1 MADSLAAQRAKRQ
14 KVDKHGRLSAFEK
27 LKQLKGKGS
36 KHKYDVDELENVYE
50 TVDEKEYTERV
61 LQRQEDDWIE
71 DDGGTGYVEDGREI
85 FDDDDEI
92 EDTYVPVNNKDSGRG
107 QKRKARVAAEP
118 SLKGNIRNLLG
129 SMPAKKK
136 EDVKL
141 SDDNILSDI
150 MSDLD
155 SGSTAITPKVLQ
167 RKSNIITSSKKEAH
181 NYFKSLSTAVKK
193 PTSVTTSSP
202 SSIVKTEEITNK
214 VEDEIAPIT
223 DIKDD
228 SAKSTNSKMKTA
240 KKTEWMIDKEIK
252 QELDDTATQNI
263 EEFQSQDIDFSGD
276 FNVDEITPATDK
288 KKEVKKETV
297 PNSSTIM
304 DVAEEFLNED
314 FDIFPKAKESPKEL
328 KPLSSTWTDEINDNK
343 IPNLVQSDGQLP
355 MQTNENGEK
364 VLRFYW
370 LDAWEDRF
378 LKPGVVFLFGKVYA
392 NPSDKKGGS
401 LSCCVVVKNINR
413 QLFLLPREYKLDSIT
428 LEATDQEVTMM
439 DLYEEF
445 NSSVASELGLKEF
458 KSRKVT
464 KNYSFNL
471 PDIPAQSDY
480 LEVRYSA
487 SFPPPPTGKKYLS
500 FSHIFGANTSSLE
513 TLLLERK
520 IKGPCWLE
528 IKQPENVVAKVSW
541 CKLEA
546 VCDKIE
552 HISVIRNNTEQ
563 LEPPPIV
570 IATLNMRTIS
580 DSKTRK
586 TKILM
591 ISCLIHNSY
600 PIHKPPPNPPF
611 EQHFCVMTKCNDIWP
626 LDLKQTL
633 PQYKST
639 KLTKCDTEREL
650 LNFFMVQFWKL
661 DPDLVVG
668 HDLQGFQQDLLIGN
682 ILDLHI
688 PNWSR
693 LGRLKR
699 SVAPQRKYAAKD
711 AFLGRLVC
719 DIKLSAMELIR
730 ARSFDLDTLCV
741 DVLKMKEGERVDV
754 ALEDLPR
761 YYENSGDLLQLVSLS
776 MQDCSYILKMMCELN
791 VIPLALQITQIAGN
805 VMSRTLMGGRSER
818 NEFLLLHAF
827 TEKNYIVPDKLYG
840 RKALEADEDHDDKD
854 EATTSNV
861 SKKQGKKKAAY
872 SGGLVLD
879 PKKGFYDK
887 LILLMDFNSLYPSII
902 QEYNICFTTIKRK
915 STLTSDDDI
924 ANLILPG
931 PKAEFGV
938 LPTQI
943 RRLVESRREVKK
955 LMKSPDLP
963 SDQYMQYN
971 IRQMALKL
979 TANSMYG
986 CLGFTHSRFYAKPLA
1001 ALVTMKGREILMDTK
1016 EIVQKLNY
1024 DVVYGDTDSLMI
1036 NTNCLDY
1043 DYVFKIG
1050 NDLKREINKKYK
1062 QIELDIDGVFRYL
1075 LLLKKKKYAAVLIG
1089 KNKNGEFVFTQE
1101 HKGLDI
1107 VRRDW
1112 SQLAAEAGKF
1122 ILSQILSEQS
1132 ADERLES
1139 IQSHLN
1145 KLKDDLV
1152 SNKIPLSLLTITK
1165 QLTKNPTE
1173 YADKN
1178 LQPHVLV
1185 ALRLNSKNSRR
1196 FKKGDIVP
1204 YIICEDGTDKSAVQR
1219 AYHIEEL
1226 KNTETLKIDYR
1237 YYLAHQLHPVISR
1250 ICEPIEGMDPARVA
1264 DCLGLDPS
1272 GYKHI
1277 IKKENQNTETYEV
1290 ENEQEKYR
1298 YCKEFTFMC
1307 VSETCK
1313 TLNRIRDTFVK
1324 LDKESVS
1331 FLEKCQNDKC
1341 AIRPIDYL
1349 ACIQNQLTLQIRQY
1363 HTQYY
1368 GGWLSCEDPACGY
1381 RTARMPQTFAGGY
1394 PLCRQCEKGVMFR
1407 EYTEKDL
1414 YVQLNF
1420 FLFLFDLN
1428 KANNSKIKVS
1438 SQLTTAFLSLKEIV
1452 EDWLTHSAYS
1462 IINLSKLF
1470 RFFTLDPKSK
1480 SNVMSEPPVE
1490 IDILPETEKIDALL
1504 EMGVY

>member
-1 MADSLAAQRAKRQ
+1 MADSLAGQRAKRQ
-14 KVDKHGRLSAFEK
+14 KVDKHGRMTALEK
-27 LKQLKGKGS
+27 LKLLKGKGS
-36 KHKYDVDELENVYE
+36 KHKYDVDEMENVYD
-50 TVDEKEYTERV
+50 TVDESEYSERV

-71 DDGGTGYVEDGREI
+71 DDGTGYVEDGREI
-85 FDDDDEI
+85 FDDDDGI
-92 EDTYVPVNNKDSGRG
+92 DDTYVATSKETGRG
-107 QKRKARVAAEP
+107 QKRKAKVAPP
-118 SLKGNIRNLLG
+118 SGKGNIRNLLG
-129 SMPAKKK
+129 AMPTKKK
-136 EDVKL
+136 EDVKI
-141 SDDNILSDI
+141 SEDNILSDI

-155 SGSTAITPKVLQ
+155 GCTSSAIKPKSFMPS
-167 RKSNIITSSKKEAH
+167 KTNIIESNKKEAQ
-181 NYFKSLSTAVKK
+181 NYFKNLSSSVKK
-193 PTSVTTSSP
+193 PAPV
-202 SSIVKTEEITNK
+202 VKIEETDTCKKETNDQISLLEK
-214 VEDEIAPIT
+214 QSNGHV
-223 DIKDD
+223 
-228 SAKSTNSKMKTA
+228 A
-240 KKTEWMIDKEIK
+240 KKSEWKIDKEIK
-252 QELDDTATQNI
+252 KELEDSATQNI
-263 EEFQSQDIDFSGD
+263 EEFQTQEINFDDDFSND
-276 FNVDEITPATDK
+276 AALCAVP
-288 KKEVKKETV
+288 EVKEETPTV
-297 PNSSTIM
+297 SNTIT

-314 FDIFPKAKESPKEL
+314 FEIFPTKKEPKEL
-328 KPLSSTWTDEINDNK
+328 KPLSSNWADQNQNQVVST
-343 IPNLVQSDGQLP
+343 VQTDGQLP
-355 MQTNENGEK
+355 LQTNKEGEK
-364 VLRFYW
+364 VLKFYW

-378 LKPGVVFLFGKVYA
+378 VKPGVIYLFGKVYVNPA
-392 NPSDKKGGS
+392 NKKAGCA
-401 LSCCVVVKNINR
+401 SCCLVIKNVDR
-413 QLFLLPREYKLDSIT
+413 QLFLLPREYKLDPIT
-428 LEATDQEVTMM
+428 LEPTDQEVTMM
-439 DLYEEF
+439 DVYQEF
-445 NSSVASELGLKEF
+445 NSAVASELGLKNF
-458 KSRKVT
+458 KSKKVT
-464 KNYSFNL
+464 KNYCFNL
-471 PDIPAQSDY
+471 PDIPAQCDY
-480 LEVRYSA
+480 LEVKYSA
-487 SFPPPPTGKKYLS
+487 ALPPPPTGKKYS
-500 FSHIFGANTSSLE
+500 TFSHIFGTNTSSLE
-513 TLLLERK
+513 TFLLDRK
-520 IKGPCWLE
+520 VKGPCWLE
-528 IKQPENVVAKVSW
+528 VKQVENVQAKVSW

-546 VCDKIE
+546 TCEKMEQVN
-552 HISVIRNNTEQ
+552 VIRDDND

-570 IATLNMRTIS
+570 IATLNMRTAT
-580 DSKTRK
+580 DPKTNK

-591 ISCLIHNSY
+591 LSCLAHNSFQ
-600 PIHKPPPNPPF
+600 IHKPPPNPPF
-611 EQHFCVMTKCNDIWP
+611 HQHFCVMTKCNDIWP
-626 LDLKQTL
+626 LDLKQHL
-633 PQYKST
+633 PQYKAT
-639 KLTKCDTEREL
+639 RLTKCESEREL

-682 ILDLHI
+682 ILDLRI

-741 DVLKMKEGERVDV
+741 NVLKMKEGDRVDV

-761 YYENSGDLLQLVSLS
+761 YYESTNDLLQLVTLS
-776 MQDCSYILKMMCELN
+776 MQDASYILKIMCELN
-791 VIPLALQITQIAGN
+791 VVPLALQITQIAGN

-818 NEFLLLHAF
+818 NEYLLLHAF
-827 TEKNYIVPDKLYG
+827 NEKNYIVPDKVYG
-840 RKALEADEDHDDKD
+840 KKVVVDDADGDEQEEAGS
-854 EATTSNV
+854 SNV

-915 STLTSDDDI
+915 NGAVLDDDI
-924 ANLILPG
+924 NNLVLPG
-931 PKAEFGV
+931 PNTDFGI

-943 RRLVESRREVKK
+943 RKLVESRREVKK

-963 SDQYMQYN
+963 PEQYMQYN
-971 IRQMALKL
+971 IRQMGLKL

-1062 QIELDIDGVFRYL
+1062 QIELDIDGVFKYL
-1075 LLLKKKKYAAVLIG
+1075 LLLKKKKYAAVLIS
-1089 KNKNGEFVFTQE
+1089 KNKTGEFTFTQE

-1122 ILSQILSEQS
+1122 ILSQILSEQT

-1139 IQSHLN
+1139 IQNHLN

-1152 SNKIPLSLLTITK
+1152 SSKIPLSLLTITK
-1165 QLTKNPTE
+1165 QLTKNPNE

-1178 LQPHVLV
+1178 TQPHVQV
-1185 ALRLNSKNSRR
+1185 ALRLNAKNSRR

-1204 YIICEDGTDKSAVQR
+1204 YIICEDGTANSPTQR

-1226 KNTETLKIDYR
+1226 KNSEHLKVDYK

-1272 GYKHI
+1272 GYRQI
-1277 IKKENQNTETYEV
+1277 IKKENSNTETYEV
-1290 ENEQEKYR
+1290 ENDHEKYR
-1298 YCKEFTFMC
+1298 HCKEFTFVC
-1307 VSETCK
+1307 VNENCK
-1313 TLNRIRDTFVK
+1313 NENRVRETFVK
-1324 LDKESVS
+1324 LDKENIT
-1331 FLEKCQNDKC
+1331 FLEKCQNPKC
-1341 AIRPIDYL
+1341 TVKPVDYV
-1349 ACIQNQLTLQIRQY
+1349 ACIQNQLTLQMRQY
-1363 HTQYY
+1363 HNQYY
-1368 GGWLSCEDPACGY
+1368 AGWLSCEDPACGY
-1381 RTARMPQTFAGGY
+1381 RTVRLPQTFAGGY

-1407 EYTEKDL
+1407 DYTEKDL
-1414 YVQLNF
+1414 YLQINF
-1420 FLFLFDLN
+1420 FHFLFDVN
-1428 KANNSKIKVS
+1428 KNNTSKTKVPAQIIS
-1438 SQLTTAFLSLKEIV
+1438 AFQVLKESV
-1452 EDWLTHSAYS
+1452 EDILAHSAYS

-1470 RFFTLDPKSK
+1470 RFFRLDNKNG
-1480 SNVMSEPPVE
+1480 SNVKSEPVE
-1490 IDILPETEKIDALL
+1490 IDIMPETEHIDALM
-1504 EMGVY
+1504 EMGTY

>member
-1 MADSLAAQRAKRQ
+1 MAESLAGQRAKRQ
-14 KVDKHGRLSAFEK
+14 KVDKHGRMTALEK
-27 LKQLKGKGS
+27 LKLLKGKGS
-36 KHKYDVDELENVYE
+36 KHKYDVDEMENVYD
-50 TVDEKEYTERV
+50 TVDETEYTERV

-71 DDGGTGYVEDGREI
+71 DDGTGYVEDGREI
-85 FDDDDEI
+85 FDDDDGI
-92 EDTYVPVNNKDSGRG
+92 DDTYVASTKESGRG
-107 QKRKARVAAEP
+107 QKRKAKVAPP
-118 SLKGNIRNLLG
+118 SGKGNIRNLLG
-129 SMPAKKK
+129 AMPAKKK
-136 EDVKL
+136 DDAKISE
-141 SDDNILSDI
+141 DNILSDI

-155 SGSTAITPKVLQ
+155 GST
-167 RKSNIITSSKKEAH
+167 
-181 NYFKSLSTAVKK
+181 STAVKPKSFMPSKTNIIESNKKEAQNYFKNLSTSVKK
-193 PTSVTTSSP
+193 PTP
-202 SSIVKTEEITNK
+202 PIK
-214 VEDEIAPIT
+214 VEATASTHHNKTNDQNSQLKKQSNDHIP
-223 DIKDD
+223 K
-228 SAKSTNSKMKTA
+228 KS
-240 KKTEWMIDKEIK
+240 EWNIDKEIK
-252 QELDDTATQNI
+252 KELEDSATQNI
-263 EEFQSQDIDFSGD
+263 EEFQTQEINFDDDFSND
-276 FNVDEITPATDK
+276 AALCEVA
-288 KKEVKKETV
+288 EVKEETPTV
-297 PNSSTIM
+297 SNTIT

-314 FDIFPKAKESPKEL
+314 FEIFPTKKETKEL
-328 KPLSSTWTDEINDNK
+328 KPLSSNWADQNQNQVVSS
-343 IPNLVQSDGQLP
+343 VQTDGQLP
-355 MQTNENGEK
+355 LQTNKEGEK
-364 VLRFYW
+364 VLKFYW

-378 LKPGVVFLFGKVYA
+378 VKPGVVYLFGKVYVNPA
-392 NPSDKKGGS
+392 NKKAGCI
-401 LSCCVVVKNINR
+401 SCCLVIKNVNR
-413 QLFLLPREYKLDSIT
+413 QLFLLPREYKLDPIT
-428 LEATDQEVTMM
+428 LEPTDQEVTMM
-439 DLYEEF
+439 DVYQDF
-445 NSSVASELGLKEF
+445 NSSVASELGLKNF

-464 KNYSFNL
+464 KNYCFNL
-471 PDIPAQSDY
+471 PDIPAQCDY
-480 LEVRYSA
+480 LEVKYSA
-487 SFPPPPTGKKYLS
+487 ALPPPQSGKKYS
-500 FSHIFGANTSSLE
+500 TFSHIFGTNTSSLE
-513 TLLLERK
+513 TFLLDRK

-528 IKQPENVVAKVSW
+528 VKQVENVQAKVSW

-546 VCDKIE
+546 TCEKMEQVN
-552 HISVIRNNTEQ
+552 VIRDDND

-570 IATLNMRTIS
+570 IATLNMRTAT
-580 DSKTRK
+580 DPKTNK

-591 ISCLIHNSY
+591 LSCLAHNSF

-611 EQHFCVMTKCNDIWP
+611 HQHFCVMTKCIDIWP
-626 LDLKQTL
+626 LDLKQHL
-633 PQYKST
+633 SQYKAT
-639 KLTKCDTEREL
+639 RLTKCDSEREL

-682 ILDLHI
+682 ILDLRI

-741 DVLKMKEGERVDV
+741 NVLKMKEGDRVDV

-761 YYENSGDLLQLVSLS
+761 YYESTNDLLQLVTLS
-776 MQDCSYILKMMCELN
+776 MQDASYILKIMCELN
-791 VIPLALQITQIAGN
+791 VVPLALQITQIAGN

-818 NEFLLLHAF
+818 NEYLLLHAF
-827 TEKNYIVPDKLYG
+827 NEKSYIVPDKVYG
-840 RKALEADEDHDDKD
+840 KKIVVDDADGDEQEEAG
-854 EATTSNV
+854 SNV

-915 STLTSDDDI
+915 NGAVLDDDI
-924 ANLILPG
+924 NNLVLPG
-931 PKAEFGV
+931 PNTDFGI

-943 RRLVESRREVKK
+943 RKLVESRREVKK
-955 LMKSPDLP
+955 LMKSPDLSP
-963 SDQYMQYN
+963 EQYMQYN
-971 IRQMALKL
+971 IRQMGLKL

-1062 QIELDIDGVFRYL
+1062 QIELDIDGVFKYL
-1075 LLLKKKKYAAVLIG
+1075 LLLKKKKYAAVVIS
-1089 KNKNGEFVFTQE
+1089 KNKTGEFIFTQE

-1122 ILSQILSEQS
+1122 ILSQILSEQT

-1139 IQSHLN
+1139 IQNHLN

-1152 SNKIPLSLLTITK
+1152 SGKMPLSLLTITK
-1165 QLTKNPTE
+1165 QLTKNPNE

-1178 LQPHVLV
+1178 SQPHVQV
-1185 ALRLNSKNSRR
+1185 ALRLNAKNSRR

-1204 YIICEDGTDKSAVQR
+1204 YIICEDGTANSATQR

-1226 KNTETLKIDYR
+1226 KNSEYLKVDYK

-1272 GYKHI
+1272 GYRQI
-1277 IKKENQNTETYEV
+1277 IKKENTNTDTYEV
-1290 ENEQEKYR
+1290 ENDQEKYR
-1298 YCKEFTFMC
+1298 HCKEFLFVC
-1307 VSETCK
+1307 VNENCK
-1313 TLNRIRDTFVK
+1313 TENRVRETFVT
-1324 LDKESVS
+1324 LDKENLT
-1331 FLEKCQNDKC
+1331 FLEKCQNPKC
-1341 AIRPIDYL
+1341 SVKPVDYV
-1349 ACIQNQLTLQIRQY
+1349 ACIQNQLILQMRQY
-1363 HTQYY
+1363 HNQYY
-1368 GGWLSCEDPACGY
+1368 AGWLSCEDPACGY
-1381 RTARMPQTFAGGY
+1381 RTIRLPQTFAGGY

-1407 EYTEKDL
+1407 DYTEKDL
-1414 YVQLNF
+1414 YLQINF
-1420 FLFLFDLN
+1420 FHFLFDIN
-1428 KANNSKIKVS
+1428 KNNTSKTKIS
-1438 SQLTTAFLSLKEIV
+1438 TPIISAFQVLKETV
-1452 EDWLTHSAYS
+1452 EDVLAHSAYS

-1470 RFFTLDPKSK
+1470 RFFRLDNKNGSTIKP
-1480 SNVMSEPPVE
+1480 EPVE
-1490 IDILPETEKIDALL
+1490 IDILPETEHIDALM
-1504 EMGVY
+1504 EMGTY

>member
-1 MADSLAAQRAKRQ
+1 MADSLAGQRAKRQ
-14 KVDKHGRLSAFEK
+14 KIDKHGRLSALEK
-27 LKQLKGKGS
+27 LKQLKGKGT
-36 KHKYDVDELENVYE
+36 KHKYDVDELENVYD

-61 LQRQEDDWIE
+61 MQRQEEDWIE
-71 DDGGTGYVEDGREI
+71 DDGTGYIEDGREI
-85 FDDDDEI
+85 FDDDEI
-92 EDTYVPVNNKDSGRG
+92 EDSYVATNSKETGRG
-107 QKRKARVAAEP
+107 QKRKAKVAAP
-118 SLKGNIRNLLG
+118 SSKGNIRNLLG
-129 SMPAKKK
+129 AMPTKKK
-136 EDVKL
+136 EDVKI
-141 SDDNILSDI
+141 SEDNILSDI

-155 SGSTAITPKVLQ
+155 GNASSAPIKPKVLAP
-167 RKSNIITSSKKEAH
+167 KANTVESSKKDAQ
-181 NYFKSLSTAVKK
+181 NYFKNFSSAIKK
-193 PTSVTTSSP
+193 PATFVPTKNTV
-202 SSIVKTEEITNK
+202 VKEENIKNYDTKKPNDLK
-214 VEDEIAPIT
+214 PISEPQSNEPLKPV
-223 DIKDD
+223 IPP
-228 SAKSTNSKMKTA
+228 
-240 KKTEWMIDKEIK
+240 KKTKWNIDPEIK
-252 QELDDTATQNI
+252 QEVEDSATQNI
-263 EEFQSQDIDFSGD
+263 EEFHSLDIDFDDD
-276 FNVDEITPATDK
+276 FSDEAVNTAKVELPTT
-288 KKEVKKETV
+288 ENTL
-297 PNSSTIM
+297 T
-304 DVAEEFLNED
+304 DVAHEFLNEE
-314 FDIFPKAKESPKEL
+314 FDILTESKKASPKEL
-328 KPLSSTWTDEINDNK
+328 KPLTSSWSDQMGTNQDVMS
-343 IPNLVQSDGQLP
+343 VQTDGQLP
-355 MQTNENGEK
+355 LHVNENGDK
-364 VLRFYW
+364 YLRFYW

-378 LKPGVVFLFGKVYA
+378 VKPGVVYLFGKVYV
-392 NPSDKKGGS
+392 NPSNQKAGCV
-401 LSCCVVVKNINR
+401 SCCVVVKNVNR
-413 QLFLLPREYKLDSIT
+413 QMFLLPREYKLDPVT
-428 LEATDQEVTMM
+428 LEQTDQEVSIM
-439 DLYEEF
+439 DMYEEF
-445 NSSVASELGLKEF
+445 NTSVASELGLKEF

-464 KNYSFNL
+464 KNYCFNL

-480 LEVRYSA
+480 LEVKYSA
-487 SFPPPPTGKKYLS
+487 TFPPPPTSKKYLT
-500 FSHIFGANTSSLE
+500 FSHVFGANTSSLE
-513 TLLLERK
+513 TFLLERK

-528 IKQPENVVAKVSW
+528 IKQPEHVQAKVSW

-546 VCDKIE
+546 SCEKIE
-552 HISVIRNNTEQ
+552 HITVIRNDKD

-570 IATLNMRTIS
+570 VAAINMRTAM
-580 DSKTRK
+580 DPKTRK
-586 TKILM
+586 TKVVML
-591 ISCLIHNSY
+591 SCLQHNSFA
-600 PIHKPPPNPPF
+600 IHKPPPNPPF
-611 EQHFCVMTKCNDIWP
+611 QQHFCVMTKCNEIWP
-626 LDLKQTL
+626 LDLKQSL
-633 PQYKST
+633 PQYKAT

-650 LNFFMVQFWKL
+650 LNYFMVQFWKM

-682 ILDLHI
+682 ILDLNI

-699 SVAPQRKYAAKD
+699 SVPPQRKFAAKD

-741 DVLKMKEGERVDV
+741 SILKMKEGERVEIS
-754 ALEDLPR
+754 LEDLPR
-761 YYENSGDLLQLVSLS
+761 YYENSRDLFQLVSLS
-776 MQDCSYILKMMCELN
+776 MQDASYILKMMCELN

-805 VMSRTLMGGRSER
+805 VMSRTLIGGRSER

-827 TEKNYIVPDKLYG
+827 TEKNYIVPDKVYG
-840 RKALEADEDHDDKD
+840 KKVSTEEVDEQD
-854 EATTSNV
+854 EAGNTI
-861 SKKQGKKKAAY
+861 SKKQNKKKAAY

-915 STLTSDDDI
+915 TAGSDEDI

-931 PKAEFGV
+931 SNIELGV

-943 RRLVESRREVKK
+943 RKLVESRREVKK

-963 SDQYMQYN
+963 QEQYMQYN

-1016 EIVQKLNY
+1016 EIVQKSNY
-1024 DVVYGDTDSLMI
+1024 EVVYGDTDSLMI

-1043 DYVFKIG
+1043 DNVFKIG
-1050 NDLKREINKKYK
+1050 VDLKKEINKKYR

-1075 LLLKKKKYAAVLIG
+1075 LLLKKKKYAAVLIS

-1139 IQSHLN
+1139 IQTHLN
-1145 KLKDDLV
+1145 KLKEDLL
-1152 SNKIPLSLLTITK
+1152 NGKMPLSMLTITK
-1165 QLTKNPTE
+1165 QLTKNPNE

-1178 LQPHVLV
+1178 AQPHVQV
-1185 ALRLNSKNSRR
+1185 ALRLNIKNSRR

-1204 YIICEDGTDKSAVQR
+1204 YIICDDGTANSATQR

-1226 KNTETLKIDYR
+1226 KNSEHLKIDYK

-1272 GYKHI
+1272 GYRQI
-1277 IKKENQNTETYEV
+1277 LRRENASSETYEV

-1298 YCKEFTFMC
+1298 QCKDFVFTC
-1307 VSETCK
+1307 VNDKCK
-1313 TLNRIRDTFVK
+1313 VKNNIRESFTK
-1324 LDKESVS
+1324 LDKDNVT

-1341 AIRPIDYL
+1341 GVRPVDYL
-1349 ACIQNQLTLQIRQY
+1349 ASIQNALSLQIREY
-1363 HTQYY
+1363 HAQYY
-1368 GGWLSCEDPACGY
+1368 SGWMSCEDPGCGY
-1381 RTARMPQTFAGGY
+1381 RTTRMPQTFAGGY

-1414 YVQLNF
+1414 YLQINF

-1428 KANNSKIKVS
+1428 KNNATKTKVS
-1438 SQLTTAFLSLKEIV
+1438 PQIVSAFQILKEMI
-1452 EDWLTHSAYS
+1452 EDSLSHSAYAT
-1462 IINLSKLF
+1462 IDLSKLF
-1470 RFFTLDPKSK
+1470 RFFTLDPSAGKLLK
-1480 SNVMSEPPVE
+1480 SEPIE
-1490 IDILPETEKIDALL
+1490 IDVLPETEQIDALL
-1504 EMGVY
+1504 ELGTF

>member
-1 MADSLAAQRAKRQ
+1 MADSLAGQRAKRQ
-14 KVDKHGRLSAFEK
+14 KVDKHGRMTALEK
-27 LKQLKGKGS
+27 LKLLKGKGS
-36 KHKYDVDELENVYE
+36 KHKYDVDEMENVYD
-50 TVDEKEYTERV
+50 TVDETEYSERV

-71 DDGGTGYVEDGREI
+71 DDGTGYVEDGREI
-85 FDDDDEI
+85 FDDDDGI
-92 EDTYVPVNNKDSGRG
+92 DDTYVATSKESGRG
-107 QKRKARVAAEP
+107 QKRKAKVAPP
-118 SLKGNIRNLLG
+118 SGKGNIRNLLG
-129 SMPAKKK
+129 AMPTKKK
-136 EDVKL
+136 EDVKI
-141 SDDNILSDI
+141 SEDNILSDI

-155 SGSTAITPKVLQ
+155 GCTSSAIKPKSFMPST
-167 RKSNIITSSKKEAH
+167 NIIESNKKEAQ
-181 NYFKSLSTAVKK
+181 NYFKNLSSSVKK
-193 PTSVTTSSP
+193 PAPV
-202 SSIVKTEEITNK
+202 VK
-214 VEDEIAPIT
+214 VEET
-223 DIKDD
+223 DTYK
-228 SAKSTNSKMKTA
+228 KETNDQNSLLEKQSNGHIA
-240 KKTEWMIDKEIK
+240 KKSEWNIDKEIK
-252 QELDDTATQNI
+252 KELEDSATQNI
-263 EEFQSQDIDFSGD
+263 EEFQTQEINFDDDFSND
-276 FNVDEITPATDK
+276 AALCAVP
-288 KKEVKKETV
+288 EVKEETPTV
-297 PNSSTIM
+297 SNTIT

-314 FDIFPKAKESPKEL
+314 FEIFPTKKEPKEL
-328 KPLSSTWTDEINDNK
+328 KPLSSNWADQNQNQVVST
-343 IPNLVQSDGQLP
+343 VQTDGQLP
-355 MQTNENGEK
+355 LQTNKDGEK
-364 VLRFYW
+364 VLKFYW

-378 LKPGVVFLFGKVYA
+378 VKPGVVYLFGKVYVNPA
-392 NPSDKKGGS
+392 NKKAGCT
-401 LSCCVVVKNINR
+401 SCCLVIKNVDR
-413 QLFLLPREYKLDSIT
+413 QLFLLPREYKLDPIT
-428 LEATDQEVTMM
+428 LEPTDQEVTMM
-439 DLYEEF
+439 DVYQEF
-445 NSSVASELGLKEF
+445 NSTGASELGLKNF

-464 KNYSFNL
+464 KNYCFNL
-471 PDIPAQSDY
+471 PDIPAQCDY
-480 LEVRYSA
+480 LEVKYSA
-487 SFPPPPTGKKYLS
+487 ALPPPPIGKKYS
-500 FSHIFGANTSSLE
+500 TFSHIFGTNTSSLE
-513 TLLLERK
+513 TFLLDRK
-520 IKGPCWLE
+520 VKGPCWLE
-528 IKQPENVVAKVSW
+528 VKQVENVQAKVSW

-546 VCDKIE
+546 TCEKMEQVN
-552 HISVIRNNTEQ
+552 VIRDDND

-570 IATLNMRTIS
+570 IATLNMRTAT
-580 DSKTRK
+580 DPKTNK

-591 ISCLIHNSY
+591 LSCLAHNSFQ
-600 PIHKPPPNPPF
+600 IHKPSPNPPF
-611 EQHFCVMTKCNDIWP
+611 HQHFCVMTKCNDIWP
-626 LDLKQTL
+626 LDLKQNL
-633 PQYKST
+633 PQYKAT
-639 KLTKCDTEREL
+639 RLTKCESEREL

-682 ILDLHI
+682 ILDLRI

-741 DVLKMKEGERVDV
+741 NVLKMKEGDRVDV

-761 YYENSGDLLQLVSLS
+761 YYESTNDLLQLVTLS
-776 MQDCSYILKMMCELN
+776 MQDASYILKIMCELN
-791 VIPLALQITQIAGN
+791 VVPLALQITQIAGN

-818 NEFLLLHAF
+818 NEYLLLHAF
-827 TEKNYIVPDKLYG
+827 NEKNYIVPDKVYG
-840 RKALEADEDHDDKD
+840 KKVVVDDADGDEQEEAG
-854 EATTSNV
+854 SNNV
-861 SKKQGKKKAAY
+861 PKKQGKKKAAY

-915 STLTSDDDI
+915 NGTVLDDDI
-924 ANLILPG
+924 NNLVLPG
-931 PKAEFGV
+931 PNTDFGI

-943 RRLVESRREVKK
+943 RKLVESRREVKK

-963 SDQYMQYN
+963 PEQYMQYN
-971 IRQMALKL
+971 IRQMGLKL

-1062 QIELDIDGVFRYL
+1062 QIELDIDGVFKYL
-1075 LLLKKKKYAAVLIG
+1075 LLLKKKKYAAVIIS
-1089 KNKNGEFVFTQE
+1089 KNKTGEFTFTQE

-1122 ILSQILSEQS
+1122 ILSQILSEQT

-1139 IQSHLN
+1139 IQNHLN

-1152 SNKIPLSLLTITK
+1152 SSKMPLSLLTITK
-1165 QLTKNPTE
+1165 QLTKNPNE

-1178 LQPHVLV
+1178 SQPHVQV
-1185 ALRLNSKNSRR
+1185 ALRLNAKNSRR

-1204 YIICEDGTDKSAVQR
+1204 YIICEDGTANSPTQR

-1226 KNTETLKIDYR
+1226 KNSEHLKVDYK

-1272 GYKHI
+1272 GYRQI
-1277 IKKENQNTETYEV
+1277 IKKENSNTETYEV
-1290 ENEQEKYR
+1290 ENDYEKYR
-1298 YCKEFTFMC
+1298 HCKEFLFVC
-1307 VSETCK
+1307 VNENCK
-1313 TLNRIRDTFVK
+1313 NENRVRETFVK
-1324 LDKESVS
+1324 LDKENIT
-1331 FLEKCQNDKC
+1331 FLEKCQNPKC
-1341 AIRPIDYL
+1341 SVKPVDYV
-1349 ACIQNQLTLQIRQY
+1349 ACIQNQLTLQMRQY
-1363 HTQYY
+1363 HNQYY
-1368 GGWLSCEDPACGY
+1368 AGWLSCEDPACGY
-1381 RTARMPQTFAGGY
+1381 RTVRLPQTFAGGY

-1407 EYTEKDL
+1407 DYTEKDL
-1414 YVQLNF
+1414 YLQINF
-1420 FLFLFDLN
+1420 FHFLFDVN
-1428 KANNSKIKVS
+1428 KNNTSKTKISAQVI
-1438 SQLTTAFLSLKEIV
+1438 TAFQVLKETV
-1452 EDWLTHSAYS
+1452 EDILAHSAYS

-1470 RFFTLDPKSK
+1470 RFFRLDNKNG
-1480 SNVMSEPPVE
+1480 SNVKSEPVE
-1490 IDILPETEKIDALL
+1490 IDIMPETEHIDALM
-1504 EMGVY
+1504 EMGTY

>member
-1 MADSLAAQRAKRQ
+1 MADSLAGQRAKRQ

-27 LKQLKGKGS
+27 LKQLKGKGV
-36 KHKYDVDELENVYE
+36 KNKYDVDEMENVYD
-50 TVDEKEYTERV
+50 TVDEREYSERV
-61 LQRQEDDWIE
+61 MQRQEDDWIE
-71 DDGGTGYVEDGREI
+71 DDGTGYVEDGREI
-85 FDDDDEI
+85 FDDDEI
-92 EDTYVPVNNKDSGRG
+92 EDTYVASSTKESGRG
-107 QKRKARVAAEP
+107 QKRKARVAP
-118 SLKGNIRNLLG
+118 PTSKGNIRNLIG
-129 SMPAKKK
+129 SMPTKKK
-136 EDVKL
+136 EDVKI
-141 SDDNILSDI
+141 SEDNILSDI

-155 SGSTAITPKVLQ
+155 GNASAAVKPKPVVT
-167 RKSNIITSSKKEAH
+167 KTNIVESSKRDAQ
-181 NYFKSLSTAVKK
+181 NYFKTLSSVAKK
-193 PTSVTTSSP
+193 PTTTLLNQEQPAIKVENKENLVSPDQPAAKKITQQNGETSKSVTDKSVP
-202 SSIVKTEEITNK
+202 KKQEWKIDREIKEEI
-214 VEDEIAPIT
+214 ED
-223 DIKDD
+223 
-228 SAKSTNSKMKTA
+228 S
-240 KKTEWMIDKEIK
+240 
-252 QELDDTATQNI
+252 ATQNI
-263 EEFQSQDIDFSGD
+263 EEFHTQDLNFDDDFSND
-276 FNVDEITPATDK
+276 NTPKPAEVEI
-288 KKEVKKETV
+288 KKEILPNTGETI
-297 PNSSTIM
+297 T

-314 FDIFPKAKESPKEL
+314 FEIFSTKKESPKQL
-328 KPLSSTWTDEINDNK
+328 KPLTSTWTDQMGENQVAAT
-343 IPNLVQSDGQLP
+343 VQVDGQLP
-355 MQTNENGEK
+355 LQTNESGEK
-364 VLRFYW
+364 ILKFYW
-370 LDAWEDRF
+370 LDAWKDRF
-378 LKPGVVFLFGKVYA
+378 VKPGVVYLFGKVYA
-392 NPSDKKGGS
+392 NPSNKKAGCV
-401 LSCCVVVKNINR
+401 SCCLVVKNVNR
-413 QLFLLPREYKLDSIT
+413 QMFLLPREYKLDSVT
-428 LEATDQEVTMM
+428 LEPTDQEVTMM
-439 DLYEEF
+439 DMYAEF
-445 NSSVASELGLKEF
+445 NSAVASELGLKEF

-464 KNYSFNL
+464 KSYCFNL

-487 SFPPPPTGKKYLS
+487 SFPPPPKDKKYLT

-513 TLLLERK
+513 TFLLERK

-528 IKQPENVVAKVSW
+528 VKMPEQVVAKVSW

-546 VCDKIE
+546 ACEKME
-552 HISVIRNNTEQ
+552 HITVIRNGAD

-570 IATLNMRTIS
+570 VATINMRTAM
-580 DSKTRK
+580 DPKTRK

-591 ISCLIHNSY
+591 LSCLSHTNFHL
-600 PIHKPPPNPPF
+600 HKPPPNPPF
-611 EQHFCVMTKCNDIWP
+611 QQHFCVMTKCNEIWP
-626 LDLKQTL
+626 IDLKQAL
-633 PQYKST
+633 PQYKAT

-650 LNFFMVQFWKL
+650 LNYFMVQFWKM

-699 SVAPQRKYAAKD
+699 SVAPQKKYAAKD

-719 DIKLSAMELIR
+719 DIKISAMELIR

-741 DVLKMKEGERVDV
+741 NVLKMKEGERVEV

-761 YYENSGDLLQLVSLS
+761 YYENSNDLFQLVSLS
-776 MQDCSYILKMMCELN
+776 MQDASYILKMMCELN

-805 VMSRTLMGGRSER
+805 IMSRTLLGGRSER

-827 TEKNYIVPDKLYG
+827 TEKNYIVPDKVYG
-840 RKALEADEDHDDKD
+840 KKAAADDDDDQEDGTNN
-854 EATTSNV
+854 A
-861 SKKQGKKKAAY
+861 SKKQAKKKAAY

-915 STLTSDDDI
+915 TASSSDDDV
-924 ANLILPG
+924 ANLILP
-931 PKAEFGV
+931 KNNTDLGV

-943 RRLVESRREVKK
+943 RKLVESRREVKK
-955 LMKSPDLP
+955 LMKTPDL
-963 SDQYMQYN
+963 SQDQYMQYN

-1016 EIVQKLNY
+1016 EIVQKSNY

-1043 DYVFKIG
+1043 DNVFKIG
-1050 NDLKREINKKYK
+1050 VDLKKEINKKYR

-1075 LLLKKKKYAAVLIG
+1075 LLLKKKKYAAVLVT
-1089 KNKNGEFVFTQE
+1089 KNKNGEFVFTHE

-1139 IQSHLN
+1139 IQIHLN

-1152 SNKIPLSLLTITK
+1152 SGKMPLSMLTITK
-1165 QLTKNPTE
+1165 QLTKNPNE
-1173 YADKN
+1173 YADKHT
-1178 LQPHVLV
+1178 QPHVQV

-1196 FKKGDIVP
+1196 FKKGDVVP
-1204 YIICEDGTDKSAVQR
+1204 YIICEDGTANSATQT

-1226 KNTETLKIDYR
+1226 KNLEHLKVDFN

-1272 GYKHI
+1272 GYRQI
-1277 IKKENQNTETYEV
+1277 IRRDNTNTETYEV
-1290 ENEQEKYR
+1290 ENEHEKYR
-1298 YCKEFTFMC
+1298 QCKDFVFVC
-1307 VSETCK
+1307 VNESCK
-1313 TLNRIRDTFVK
+1313 TENRIREAVVK
-1324 LDKESVS
+1324 LDKESIT
-1331 FLEKCQNDKC
+1331 FLDKCQNDKC
-1341 AIRPIDYL
+1341 TLRPVDYL
-1349 ACIQNQLTLQIRQY
+1349 ASIQNQLSLQIRQY
-1363 HTQYY
+1363 HAQYY
-1368 GGWLSCEDPACGY
+1368 AGWLSCEDPACGH
-1381 RTARMPQTFAGGY
+1381 RTVRLPQTFAGGY
-1394 PLCRQCEKGVMFR
+1394 PLCRSCEKGVMFR

-1414 YVQLNF
+1414 YLQINF
-1420 FLFLFDLN
+1420 FLFLFDMSKN
-1428 KANNSKIKVS
+1428 SNSKIRITP
-1438 SQLTTAFLSLKEIV
+1438 QITNAFQQLKEMVV
-1452 EDWLTHSAYS
+1452 EDWLAQSAYS

-1470 RFFTLDPKSK
+1470 RFFTLDPKAGNK
-1480 SNVMSEPPVE
+1480 VKSEPIE
-1490 IDILPETEKIDALL
+1490 IDILPETEQIDALL
-1504 EMGVY
+1504 EMGTY